1 MKTERKKRWWW
12 RILLLLVVVLGGVAL
27 YFVIYPK
34 KLAKVILPDF
44 NKVEE
49 LNAMIR
55 NDSLYLNARG
65 VFQSETF
72 LPLSVDSLQYNF
84 FVEDCVLYENK
95 KMVDLHLAPG
105 ESDTVNINIHLPF
118 DRLRHVSRY
127 IHDMDSVTIGTDCQV
142 VYKYFGRHITV
153 KFTKKGRILRPVPP
167 RITLAGLEKKKIKHW
182 GKQIDTSAKLKV
194 VNGSKKLNLQ
204 ITDLEYTIRL
214 GDKVRGHGRYP
225 APIDLK
231 PQSTMTVSIPV
242 SLNVDQPLKT
252 AYELLVA
259 KNKVHYNLD
268 ASAMVDFHSKK
279 RPDKIKVYFTA
290 IGDTDFSN
298 N

>member
-1 MKTERKKRWWW
+1 MRTKRKKRWWW
-12 RILLLLVVVLGGVAL
+12 RILLLLLLVLGGVAV

-72 LPLSVDSLQYNF
+72 LPLNVDSLQYNF

-95 KMVDLHLAPG
+95 KLVDLHLSPG
-105 ESDTVNINIHLPF
+105 ESDTVNVAIYVPF
-118 DRLRHVSRY
+118 DRIRHVSKY
-127 IHDMDSVTIGTDCQV
+127 IHEKDSVTIGTDCKV
-142 VYKYFGRHITV
+142 VYKYFGRHISV

-167 RITLAGLEKKKIKHW
+167 KITLAGLEKKRIKHW
-182 GKQIDTSAKLKV
+182 GRRIDTWAKLKV
-194 VNGSKKLNLQ
+194 VNESKKLNLE
-204 ITDLEYTIRL
+204 ISDLKYAIRM
-214 GDKVRGHGRYP
+214 GDKIRGHGRYA

-231 PQSTMTVSIPV
+231 PQTTMIVSIPV
-242 SLNVDQPLKT
+242 SLSVSKPLKT
-252 AYELLVA
+252 AYKLLVA
-259 KNKVHYNLD
+259 KDKVHYDLE
-268 ASAMVDFHSKK
+268 ASALVDFHSKK
-279 RPDKIKVYFTA
+279 RPDKVKVYFTA